1 MNSLSKLALVL
12 TFCTGMIAC
21 SGGKAVKGDYGVVPL
36 PQEVTLTNGNP
47 FVLSPSTKIF
57 YPEGNDKMK
66 KNAEFLASYIKE
78 ITGYELA
85 TATGQPGKGISLVI
99 DQSIQNPEG
108 YQLTVSDNGI
118 RIAGSTDA
126 GVFYGIQTL
135 RKSIPATAQGMNVE
149 LPAATI
155 NDYPRFAYRG
165 MMLDVSRHFFPVD
178 SVKTYL
184 DILALHNQNTFHWHL
199 SDDQGWRIEIKK
211 YPELTQ
217 IGSKRKET
225 VIGHNS
231 GTYDGKEYGGFYTQ
245 DQIRDVINYAAE
257 RHITIIPEI
266 DMPGHQLAALATYP
280 ELGCTGGPYDV
291 WGQWGVADDVICAGN
306 EKSMQFL
313 EDVLSE
319 VIDLFPSEYI
329 HVGGDEC
336 PKVRW
341 KSCPKCQARIKAE
354 GIKGD
359 SKHTAEEYLQSYVI
373 SRMEKFVESKGRHII
388 GWDEILEGGLAPNAT
403 VMSWRGVDGGIEAA
417 KQKHNVIMT
426 PNSYLY
432 FDYYQST
439 DTEHDPLAIGG
450 YLPLERVYSFE
461 PTAGIPEE
469 YQKYVTGVQANL
481 WTEYI
486 PTFSQ
491 VEYMVLPRMDA
502 LAEVQWTN
510 APKDFKAF
518 LPRLVRM
525 TELYDRLGYNYAKHI
540 FDIRASFA
548 TDGDK
553 GEIVVTLETEGSA
566 DIHYTLDG
574 SEPTATSP
582 KYEAPLRIKQNAE
595 VKAVAVRPTG
605 NSRIFSEKIDFNK
618 ATAKP
623 ITLKVAPSRGYDF
636 NGGPE
641 LTDGLSGNDNYK
653 TGRWLGFQGK
663 DLDAVID
670 LKEPTEFSKV
680 SFNTNVVKGDW
691 IMGAAG
697 VTVKVSDDG
706 QNFKEVASKVIP
718 SLGKDDK
725 DGLYPQEIS
734 FDPVKARYVE
744 VIIKSDKLP
753 TWHGGAG
760 NPAFLFVDEI
770 NLQ

>member
-1 MNSLSKLALVL
+1 MLQPKQSRNYVTGLAAACSLLL
-12 TFCTGMIAC
+12 IAC
-21 SGGKAVKGDYGVVPL
+21 SPEEVRQVNLIPKPEQMTMTGGTFTVD
-36 PQEVTLTNGNP
+36 
-47 FVLSPSTKIF
+47 S
-57 YPEGNDKMK
+57 
-66 KNAEFLASYIKE
+66 LALFGGQSSRNIK
-78 ITGYELA
+78 T
-85 TATGQPGKGISLVI
+85 VI
-99 DQSIQNPEG
+99 DEAWSGNPEG
-108 YQLTVSDNGI
+108 YQLDVTPGGI
-118 RIAGSTDA
+118 DLRAGSPD
-126 GVFYGIQTL
+126 GLFYGMQTL
-135 RKSIPATAQGMNVE
+135 RQLYAGGEVPCVSIRDN
-149 LPAATI
+149 
-155 NDYPRFAYRG
+155 PRFGYRG
-165 MMLDVSRHFFPVD
+165 LHLDVSRHFFSKEEVM
-178 SVKTYL
+178 KLL
-184 DILALHNQNTFHWHL
+184 DVMSFYKLNTLHMHL
-199 SDDQGWRIEIKK
+199 TDAGGWRIEIDK
-211 YPELTQ
+211 YPKLT
-217 IGSKRKET
+217 SETAFRTESDWRKWWDGRDRKYLPE
-225 VIGHNS
+225 
-231 GTYDGKEYGGFYTQ
+231 GTPGAYGGYYTKE
-245 DQIRDVINYAAE
+245 DIREIVKHAASKHIN
-257 RHITIIPEI
+257 IIPEI
-266 DMPGHQLAALATYP
+266 EFPGHSEEVLMAYP
-280 ELGCTGGPYDV
+280 ELSCSGKPYQNGDFC
-291 WGQWGVADDVICAGN
+291 IGN
-306 EKSMQFL
+306 EQSFTFM
-313 EDVLSE
+313 EDVLAE

-469 YQKYVTGVQANL
+469 YKKYVTGVQANL

-540 FDIRASFA
+540 FDIRASFT

-623 ITLKVAPSRGYDF
+623 VTLKVAPSRGYDF